1 MLLTY
6 THVVKDGK
14 SNISLAEVDQPCD
27 PLLTYLPSNDK
38 SYLSLAEVDEHCDFT
53 EAFYYF
59 IQ

>member
-1 MLLTY
+1 MAVPVSYYFLSLNQSYKLSGLLTY

-14 SNISLAEVDQPCD
+14 S
-27 PLLTYLPSNDK
+27 
-38 SYLSLAEVDEHCDFT
+38 YLSLAEVDQHCDFT